1 MDTATLTF
9 PNFLEGVPES
19 DQREILPELEEM
31 KVAWEAEEG
40 LVPQAALK
48 EIFGVSRQAADR
60 LPGKYGLTEYRFF
73 DKNWYSK
80 RECEALHRLKRES
93 GGKGH
98 NMAAMVRDCLDDA
111 RKD

>member
-1 MDTATLTF
+1 MSTATLQF

-19 DQREILPELEEM
+19 DQKAILPELEEM
-31 KVAWEAEEG
+31 KVAWDAEDG
-40 LVPQAALK
+40 LVPKAALK
-48 EIFGVSRQAADR
+48 EIFKMSHQSAHQ

-73 DKNWYSK
+73 GKDWYSK
-80 RECEALHRLKRES
+80 REVEALHKLKRQT

-98 NMAAMVRDCLDDA
+98 SIAAMARDVFDDA

>member
-1 MDTATLTF
+1 MSTATLQF

-19 DQREILPELEEM
+19 DQKAILPELEEM
-31 KVAWEAEEG
+31 KVAWEAEDG

-48 EIFGVSRQAADR
+48 EIFKMSHQGASA
-60 LPGKYGLTEYRFF
+60 LPGRYGLTEYRFF

-80 RECEALHRLKRES
+80 RECEALHKLKRHT